1 MLLETVLVQDS
12 GDLNLGIA
20 DAVLVRLSP
29 WCSAIDKYHS
39 VNVYK

>member
-1 MLLETVLVQDS
+1 MLLDTLLAQDS

-20 DAVLVRLSP
+20 DAVLVLLAP